1 MGWANG
7 EYEIHKRKH
16 QDITPGPTTPAAKE
30 PPPPKQPD
38 AENVSANTGIGA
50 QIDAALDK
58 SIAQVKAPQK
68 TQIQAN
74 NAIITPFVASWVPCY
89 PQKTQIQA
97 NNAIIEKT
105 PTPAPQTRREK
116 YKAAYA
122 RADANRVKKLKKEG
136 KIRGKR
142 GRPPNK
148 RLNKPMGL

>member
-74 NAIITPFVASWVPCY
+74 NAII
-89 PQKTQIQA
+89 
-97 NNAIIEKT
+97 EKT